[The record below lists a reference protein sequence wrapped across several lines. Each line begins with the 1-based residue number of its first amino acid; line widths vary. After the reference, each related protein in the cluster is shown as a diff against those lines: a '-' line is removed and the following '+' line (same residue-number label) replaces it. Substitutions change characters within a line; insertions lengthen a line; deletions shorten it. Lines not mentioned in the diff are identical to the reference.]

1 MKKINLLGL
10 SLSILLLTACGNSS
24 SSDTSTTADDDN
36 TTSNTTTLVD
46 PLKNPAT
53 LSEMKVSIISTWT
66 SECKQ
71 NNDDGWSIE
80 TNTFKEDLSGD
91 HKNESYTESD
101 CNTTSLLEGQGENFS
116 FTYILGE
123 KEENNVSS
131 YPINLVTPEGT
142 FYTRLKI
149 IDNNL
154 LLANPETVDGQ
165 SPDTRASTFND
176 STFIRQ

>member
-24 SSDTSTTADDDN
+24 SSETTTTDDN
-36 TTSNTTTLVD
+36 TTSNTTALVD

-53 LSEMKVSIISTWT
+53 LSEMKVSIISTWI

-91 HKNESYTESD
+91 HKNESYAESD
-101 CNTTSLLEGQGENFS
+101 CNTTSLLEGQGENFN
-116 FTYILGE
+116 FTYTLGD
-123 KEENNVSS
+123 KEEDNASS
-131 YPINLVTPEGT
+131 YPIDLVTPEGT

-149 IDNNL
+149 IDNEM

-176 STFIRQ
+176 STFTRQ